1 VKTQFNNIL
10 GILLVGSVAL
20 NTSCSNTDPLPISVA
35 NFEVVSV
42 APEVD
47 VPVKFENQSLNS
59 SIYAWDFGD
68 GATDSLT
75 IAPEHAY
82 DSPGNYLVKLTAYT
96 EDGQKSE
103 AIKEVSVGER
113 FLTGMYI
120 IHLDMLDTEGNPWD
134 DDGSGPDVLF
144 QLGPT
149 DAEVLEDLVF
159 VYFDSLNVG
168 QFSTP
173 IGISTDNLVPDDYKL
188 TNQEFFILM
197 EEVDTVD
204 NAPVYTPMA
213 EVVFN
218 PVVQED
224 EFITVT
230 KRENGTGDIA
240 IPFIVLDEYQWFL
253 EFVIR

>member
-1 VKTQFNNIL
+1 VKTRFNNIL

-20 NTSCSNTDPLPISVA
+20 LASCNETDPLPISVA
-35 NFEVVSV
+35 NFKVVSV

-47 VPVKFENQSLNS
+47 VPVKFENQSLNAA
-59 SIYAWDFGD
+59 IYAWDFGD
-68 GATDSLT
+68 GTTDSLT
-75 IAPEHAY
+75 VAPEHVY
-82 DSPGNYLVKLTAYT
+82 ESPGDYLVKLTAYT

-103 AIKEVSVGER
+103 AIEEVSVGER

-120 IHLDMLDTEGNPWD
+120 IHIDMLDPEGNPWD

-149 DAEVLEDLVF
+149 DAQVLEDLVF
-159 VYFDSLNVG
+159 VYIDSLNVG

-173 IGISTDNLVPDDYKL
+173 IGISTDDLVPDDYKL
-188 TNQEFFILM
+188 SNKEFFILL
-197 EEVDTVD
+197 EEVDTVE
-204 NAPVYTPMA
+204 NAPVFTSMA

-230 KRENGTGDIA
+230 KRSDGTGDIA
-240 IPFIVLDEYQWFL
+240 IPFIVLEEYQWFL